1 MGEIKWCEYINT
13 GGNCYVMFGNA
24 ETGEVDGDGIWF
36 AMSVDADV
44 TPIIQFYLTREDAYN
59 CDGEHGF
66 IREVC
71 ESDHELWNGKEWM
84 PEFCKDAFRYAIEN
98 GKGFDRI
105 MAMYDAEKYFGMVY
119 DII

>member
-1 MGEIKWCEYINT
+1 MEEIKFAEYVNT
-13 GGNCYVMFGNA
+13 GGNCYVMFGNV

-59 CDGEHGF
+59 CDAEHGF
-66 IREVC
+66 IREVR
-71 ESDHELWNGKEWM
+71 ESDGEDWFA
-84 PEFCKDAFRYAIEN
+84 EFCVDAFRYVMEN
-98 GKGFDRI
+98 CTNTEERLV
-105 MAMYDAEKYFGMVY
+105 AMYDAERYFGLVY